1 MSKSKITHEET
12 MSIISDCKSK
22 FCIGLDDE
30 NNTFYYDIN
39 VDDFKRLSFAL
50 SLVFKQRP
58 QYIEP
63 VVKALYDATDDENY
77 LRAFLMNKHYNQQKE
92 SRW

>member
-1 MSKSKITHEET
+1 MATQKITREDARTE
-12 MSIISDCKSK
+12 INNCKSK
-22 FCIGLDDE
+22 FCIGLDDK
-30 NNTFYYDIN
+30 NNTFYYDIS
-39 VDDFKRLSFAL
+39 VDDLKRLSFAL

-77 LRAFLMNKHYNQQKE
+77 LRAFLLNKYLTKQKE
-92 SRW
+92 SE

>member
-1 MSKSKITHEET
+1 MAISKITHNEA

-30 NNTFYYDIN
+30 NNTFYYDIS
-39 VDDFKRLSFAL
+39 VDDLTRLSFAL

-77 LRAFLMNKHYNQQKE
+77 LRAFLLNKHRHN
-92 SRW
+92 

>member
-1 MSKSKITHEET
+1 MAIQKITHNEA

-30 NNTFYYDIN
+30 NNTFYYDISI
-39 VDDFKRLSFAL
+39 DDLKRLSFAL

-77 LRAFLMNKHYNQQKE
+77 LRAFLLNKHHPKQKE
-92 SRW
+92 SR

>member
-1 MSKSKITHEET
+1 MSKSKITHDEA
-12 MSIISDCKSK
+12 MSSISDCKSK

-63 VVKALYDATDDENY
+63 VIKAIFDATKDENY
-77 LRAFLMNKHYNQQKE
+77 LRAFLLNKYHTKQKE
-92 SRW
+92 SE